1 VTNISANSML
11 GTKWLKFW
19 VYGGL
24 PAVGVVAF
32 LMFFH
37 LPRLRYEILP
47 IAMLC
52 FAVAVGLHQRK
63 LWGWRWNWLVLA
75 IVYLALLVPLQ
86 IRETR
91 GDFANFVTQGVV
103 EFISKHWTRDSIGD
117 LIVPLAIRLVLVGL
131 FWLFPNWL
139 YWKKRQMLFS

>member
-1 VTNISANSML
+1 
-11 GTKWLKFW
+11 
-19 VYGGL
+19 
-24 PAVGVVAF
+24 
-32 LMFFH
+32 
-37 LPRLRYEILP
+37 
-47 IAMLC
+47 
-52 FAVAVGLHQRK
+52 
-63 LWGWRWNWLVLA
+63 VLA
-75 IVYLALLVPLQ
+75 ITYLALLVPLQ

-103 EFISKHWTRDSIGD
+103 EFISKQWTRDSIGD